1 MLLPNTEKHMNS
13 DTYWLNMT
21 NITLGMVTAISLL
34 VILKAVVAELAAH
47 RRHPVLNEE
56 ETEL

>member
-1 MLLPNTEKHMNS
+1 MNS

-21 NITLGMVTAISLL
+21 NILLGMVTAISFLL
-34 VILKAVVAELAAH
+34 ILKAVVDELAAH
-47 RRHPVLNEE
+47 RRQPALNEE

>member
-1 MLLPNTEKHMNS
+1 MLLTNPERHMNS

-21 NITLGMVTAISLL
+21 NIVLGMVTAISLL

-47 RRHPVLNEE
+47 RRHQPLDEE
-56 ETEL
+56 QIEL